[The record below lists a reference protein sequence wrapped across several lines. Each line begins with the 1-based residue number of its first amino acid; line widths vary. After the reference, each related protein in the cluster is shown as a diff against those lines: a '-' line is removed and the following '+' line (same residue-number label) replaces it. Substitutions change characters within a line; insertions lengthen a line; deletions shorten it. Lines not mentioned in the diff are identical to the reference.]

1 MKDEERK
8 LSEVLSKLE
17 DLEKLEK
24 ENNKKAEDIL
34 EDAINDKDYAN
45 LFDQLDSG
53 KESVKDKIGNELSRS
68 ERRYDVSESVESL
81 RSFEDIETK
90 TYMTYDGKKMN
101 SMDNAKAY
109 NELLEQ
115 LEKARRRHL

>member
-115 LEKARRRHL
+115 LEKTRRRHL

>member
-53 KESVKDKIGNELSRS
+53 KESVKDRIGNELSRS

-81 RSFEDIETK
+81 RSFEDTETK

-115 LEKARRRHL
+115 LEKARRKHL